1 MSGPAV
7 IYERRDNV
15 VELTLNRPE
24 NRNSMT
30 PEMLT
35 AFGDALDRLADERD
49 VRVVVITGTGSSFCA
64 GADFRSP
71 LLEDIAEPDDHY
83 PVYQPFLRVLEI
95 EVPVIAAM
103 SGHAVGGGFGLALVC
118 DIRVAAED
126 ARYGA
131 NFVRLGLGP
140 GMGISYLLPRLIG
153 APLALE
159 YLLTGRL
166 FDGTTGRRIGFANH
180 AVQADLVLDTAR
192 TIADDIAAASPTA
205 VVLTKRAV
213 YRGLDMDT
221 LDHARREAVEQ
232 AQTAQTSDFVEG
244 VAALLEKREPVFDDV
259 TRPLPEA

>member
-1 MSGPAV
+1 
-7 IYERRDNV
+7 
-15 VELTLNRPE
+15 
-24 NRNSMT
+24 MT

-35 AFGDALDRLADERD
+35 AFGDALDRLADEPD
-49 VRVVVITGTGSSFCA
+49 VRAVVIAGTGSSFCA
-64 GADFRSP
+64 GADFRSS
-71 LLEDIAEPDDHY
+71 LLEDIAAPDDHY
-83 PVYQPFLRVLEI
+83 PVYEPFLRVLDI
-95 EVPVIAAM
+95 EAPVIAAM

-118 DIRVAAED
+118 DIRIAAED

-140 GMGISYLLPRLIG
+140 GMGISYVLPRLIG

-180 AVQADLVLDTAR
+180 AVPADQVLATAR
-192 TIADDIAAASPTA
+192 TIADEIAGASPTA
-205 VVLTKRAV
+205 VALTKRAV
-213 YRGLDMDT
+213 YQGLAMDT

-232 AQTAQTSDFVEG
+232 AQTARLPDFIEG
-244 VAALLEKREPVFDDV
+244 VAALLEKRDPEFDHI